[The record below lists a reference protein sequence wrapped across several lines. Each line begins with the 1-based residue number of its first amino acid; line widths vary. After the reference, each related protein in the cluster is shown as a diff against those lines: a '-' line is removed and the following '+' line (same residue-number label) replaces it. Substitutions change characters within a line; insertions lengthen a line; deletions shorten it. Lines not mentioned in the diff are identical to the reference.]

1 MTKETRTGFVTS
13 SMLYTNYCALDLNQA
28 YICLGGVSLM
38 ASFRLM
44 FEIHQFLV
52 DSNNVPD
59 KNTLIAFTAYILQF
73 SRKIF

>member
-1 MTKETRTGFVTS
+1 MAKETRTGFVTS

-44 FEIHQFLV
+44 FEIH
-52 DSNNVPD
+52 
-59 KNTLIAFTAYILQF
+59 
-73 SRKIF
+73 